1 MKHLFIIDPLSSL
14 LPKIHNDSST
24 LLMQEGLKR
33 GHEIYIS
40 TIENLLL
47 TSKFLKINCQKVQA
61 IDLEQPQ
68 PTDPSS
74 LSFQLDPFLEQ
85 FAQEFDVIWLRKNP
99 PFDETYLMHLAMF
112 DNLAG
117 APDQA
122 GSKVRFVNNPQRVR
136 ELNEKLTILNFPND
150 IVETIVTM
158 KLEEIHDF
166 WQQHRKIVVKGLT
179 GFGGDSVIQ
188 INNWEDDLAKLQKL
202 TQNGTRFVMIQKF
215 IDNVYLGDK
224 RITLVNGKVLGALLR
239 VPPQNS
245 FIAYTGGGA
254 TVHQTMLS
262 ETETAL
268 AQKVAQFLNEKGI
281 FWAGID
287 LIDGFLSEINI
298 TSPSLLAAANTKF
311 GLYLEQRIWDEI
323 DKS

>member
-24 LLMQEGLKR
+24 LLMHVGLKR
-33 GHEIYIS
+33 GHEIYIA
-40 TIENLLL
+40 TIEDLLL
-47 TSKFLKINCQKVQA
+47 TPSFLKIKCQKVRS
-61 IDLEQPQ
+61 INLDLEQPPQ
-68 PTDPSS
+68 QTFST
-74 LSFQLDPFLEQ
+74 LSPKTVFELDPCQEQ

-122 GSKVRFVNNPQRVR
+122 GSKVRFINDPQRVR

-166 WQQHRKIVVKGLT
+166 WQQHKKIVVKGLT

-188 INNWEDDLAKLQKL
+188 ISNWEEDLAKLQKL

-215 IDNVYLGDK
+215 
-224 RITLVNGKVLGALLR
+224 R
-239 VPPQNS
+239 S
-245 FIAYTGGGA
+245 
-254 TVHQTMLS
+254 
-262 ETETAL
+262 
-268 AQKVAQFLNEKGI
+268 
-281 FWAGID
+281 
-287 LIDGFLSEINI
+287 
-298 TSPSLLAAANTKF
+298 
-311 GLYLEQRIWDEI
+311 
-323 DKS
+323 